1 MSQDKIQ
8 IVIYVSWPQADLL
21 VADWQCTS
29 YSVSDSG
36 VLDESNSCK
45 LLETFQ
51 QTAAMQKS
59 HEALVV
65 SVVLPSELALLQS
78 VQLPSRNQRQ
88 ALQALPFVV
97 EEQLAGDIENAHLA
111 VGLRKANGVWPVV
124 VMDIATMHAITD
136 CSKQAGVVL
145 HSVMVDAQ
153 MLPVADNGLAIAFQ
167 QERVLVSTENAMAAF
182 DVHSIAEMLPL
193 FLGDT
198 TPTQVDLYYSDHYE
212 SHPLL
217 AQQLAT
223 EFSALGGTQV
233 KHYSDITN
241 VLSVLLKNNATSVIN
256 LLQGQFAIKQ
266 PAGKNPLVKWVV
278 VAFLVLWLGQCAIQ
292 IVSGWY
298 FNHRADVIDTQMAEQ
313 FKQLFPDAR
322 RVGNVRKQ
330 LESRLL
336 EGASANNGESFSK
349 LFSTSIQALSGL
361 KDYQSIV
368 IDELRYDSQ
377 ESQLELEIKAKSIDQ
392 LDQFKQTVEK
402 AGLSAKI
409 SSANDSDGSITG
421 RMQIGRSL

>member
-1 MSQDKIQ
+1 MQ
-8 IVIYVSWPQADLL
+8 IVIYVSWPQTDLL

-29 YSVSDSG
+29 YSI
-36 VLDESNSCK
+36 SNSDVLGEPNACK
-45 LLETFQ
+45 LLEAFQ
-51 QTAAMQKS
+51 QAAAMQKN
-59 HEALVV
+59 HEALAV
-65 SVVLPSELALLQS
+65 SLVLPSELALLQT

-97 EEQLAGDIENAHLA
+97 EEQLAGDIEDVHLA
-111 VGLRKANGVWPVV
+111 VGLRKPDGVWPVMV
-124 VMDIATMHAITD
+124 VDVATMSAIVR
-136 CSKQAGVVL
+136 CSEQAGLLL

-153 MLPVADNGLAIAFQ
+153 MLPVAEKGLTIAFQ
-167 QERVLVSTENAMAAF
+167 QERVLVSTENTMTAF
-182 DVHSIAEMLPL
+182 DVHSATEMLHL

-241 VLSVLLKNNATSVIN
+241 VLSILLKNNTTSVIN

-298 FNHRADVIDTQMAEQ
+298 FNHRADVMDTQMAEQ

-336 EGASANNGESFSK
+336 EGASANNSESFSK
-349 LFSTSIQALSGL
+349 LFSTSIQVLSGL

-377 ESQLELEIKAKSIDQ
+377 ESQLELEVKAKSIDQ
-392 LDQFKQTVEK
+392 LDQFKQAVEK

-421 RMQIGRSL
+421 RMQIGRGL